1 MSKVLISFLGTGP
14 FEEKGAT
21 RVYREAN
28 YLLDGKEYVTTF
40 ISAAL
45 FRHFDCDKRIIIG
58 TCKSMWEEY
67 YRYFSE
73 ENGNFDE
80 NFYWKLAEFTD
91 KAGPQSNEFP
101 LLDELENR
109 LKNPKIIIL
118 KYGLNDEELLFN
130 LTKILEIDDYIE
142 SGDEL
147 ILDITHGFRSFPL
160 FAQQIVLYLKHVSS
174 KEITI
179 KGFYY
184 AMLDAIRD
192 LGYAPVV
199 DMNIAQHLND
209 WIIAASNF
217 INKSDGSQLVGLL
230 EDSDRNLSNLV
241 DNFSKALN
249 INYSHEIKNQY
260 ERITKYDFSELPP
273 LEKLMAEK
281 AFGEFKKNFNLN
293 KKHSLYQ
300 LDLAKWYCSK
310 NLYGVSYLTLTE
322 AIITFV
328 AEKIS
333 PSKALEEDIR
343 NSAKKTIHKNY
354 PELGKLYKVVNKIRK
369 NVAHMLEHR
378 NDTYLNDIQNLD
390 SRIEKAARLF
400 KEYDDK
406 Q

>member
-14 FEEKGAT
+14 FDEKGAK

-28 YLLDGKEYVTTF
+28 YLLDGNKYVTTF

-80 NFYWKLAEFTD
+80 AFYWKLAEFTD
-91 KAGPQSNEFP
+91 KAGPKSNKFS

-109 LKNPKIIIL
+109 LKNLKIIIL
-118 KYGLNDEELLFN
+118 KYGLNDEELLYN
-130 LTKILEIDDYIE
+130 LTKILEIDNYIE

-160 FAQQIVLYLKHVSS
+160 FAQQIVLYLKHVST
-174 KEITI
+174 KKIII

-184 AMLDAIRD
+184 AMLDAMRD

-199 DMNIAQHLND
+199 DMNIVQHLND

-217 INKSDGSQLVGLL
+217 INKSDGSQLVGLM

-260 ERITKYDFSELPP
+260 ERISKYDFSKLPP
-273 LEKLMAEK
+273 LEKLLAEK

-293 KKHSLYQ
+293 RKHSLFQ

-328 AEKIS
+328 AEKIL
-333 PSKALEEDIR
+333 PSEALEEDVR
-343 NSAKKTIHKNY
+343 DSAKKTIHKKY
-354 PELGKLYKVVNKIRK
+354 PELGKLYRDVNKIRK
-369 NVAHMLEHR
+369 NVAHMLEGR
-378 NDTYLNDIQNLD
+378 NDTYLNDIKNLE
-390 SRIEKAARLF
+390 SRLNKAEYLF
-400 KEYDDK
+400 KKYE
-406 Q
+406 QA